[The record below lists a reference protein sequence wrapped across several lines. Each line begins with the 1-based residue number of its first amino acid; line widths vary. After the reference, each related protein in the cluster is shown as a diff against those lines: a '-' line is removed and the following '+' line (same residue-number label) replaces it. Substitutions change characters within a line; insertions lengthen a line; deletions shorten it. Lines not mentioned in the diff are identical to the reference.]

1 MVSRRSFWISC
12 LVAIFGLA
20 NLAAAQGFRHSN
32 RLVSI
37 TSHPTVTQGTCG
49 PTDITESGS
58 DTVVALNSVS
68 CNNGVAQFDNH
79 YWRAFLL
86 SDFGITGNLDVCD
99 VKIGVEE
106 ATAGAVPVTGKCTS
120 VPVWSATVVSRVPI
134 GVSDPGKPVGKA
146 WSEV

>member
-1 MVSRRSFWISC
+1 MVSRRSFRISC

-20 NLAAAQGFRHSN
+20 NIAAAQGFRHSN

-58 DTVVALNSVS
+58 DTVVALYSVS
-68 CNNGVAQFDNH
+68 FNNGVDQFDIH

-99 VKIGVEE
+99 VEIGVEE
-106 ATAGAVPVTGKCTS
+106 ATAGAGQGGTQPITVNLYTSDQAFPTGF
-120 VPVWSATVVSRVPI
+120 P
-134 GVSDPGKPVGKA
+134 
-146 WSEV
+146 